1 MSPRLLAAA
10 LLLLCLMLPLAGRAS
25 GEGPEDADIPIP
37 PGFVLQR
44 LAETD
49 GQIAR
54 PRDWFFASQGTPSG
68 WMWTLSREDTS
79 KGPYDVGMR
88 IQMLLGYTES
98 SGKSREAFVRDFLA
112 GKRAAAEVL
121 RECAAPVD
129 IGAFRRLCLEVIEEV
144 ALPAPAVSRRF
155 RILYSLMWGEEL
167 DIVVVTIFGAP
178 PEEWETAGPI
188 ADAMAAFR
196 LIGPKFGE

>member
-1 MSPRLLAAA
+1 MSPRLLAA
-10 LLLLCLMLPLAGRAS
+10 LLLLLLPLAS
-25 GEGPEDADIPIP
+25 GATGAAPEDSADIPIP
-37 PGFVLQR
+37 PGFVLQP

-98 SGKSREAFVRDFLA
+98 SGKPREAFVREFLA

-121 RECAAPVD
+121 RECGAPVD
-129 IGAFRRLCLEVIEEV
+129 IGAFQRLCLEVIEEV

-155 RILYSLMWGEEL
+155 RVLYSLMWGEEL
-167 DIVVVTIFGAP
+167 DVVVVTIFGAP